1 MDPALERKLYYDGI
15 QLFNEHEFFD
25 AHEAWEDAW
34 HMAYGVKHDFYQGLI
49 QCAVALEH
57 YRRSNPRG
65 VVSLY
70 KSYRPK
76 FEQVPPVF
84 MGLDVAKFL
93 GEMRGALRPVIEA
106 EPLPE
111 KGSIELDVSR
121 APRIKLLYDPFQ
133 NGEAERYNRPEKF

>member
-1 MDPALERKLYYDGI
+1 MDPATERKLYLDGI
-15 QLFNEHEFFD
+15 ELFNRHDYFD

-34 HMAYGVKHDFYQGLI
+34 HMAYGIKHDFYQGLI

-76 FEQVPPVF
+76 FEHVPPVF

-93 GEMRGALRPVIEA
+93 GAMREALRPVIEA

-121 APRIKLLYDPFQ
+121 APRIELLYDPFE